1 MKKFD
6 RCACH
11 SKVLYHKCCQPFH
24 EGKDPDNALQLMR
37 SRYAAYALN
46 LPSYVMD
53 STHPEYKDFKT
64 DLAQW
69 KKELKAFSQAT
80 KFDGLRI
87 VEFID
92 GELTATVTFIAYL
105 RQNNADISFS
115 EKSGF
120 EKQSGRWLYKSG
132 EVTELS

>member
-11 SKVLYHKCCQPFH
+11 SKLLYHKCCQPFH
-24 EGKDPDNALQLMR
+24 EGKAPENALQLMR

-46 LPSYVMD
+46 LPLYIMD
-53 STHPEYKDFKT
+53 TTHPEYKDFKA
-64 DLAQW
+64 DRIQW
-69 KKELKAFSQAT
+69 KNELEAFSEAT

-87 VEFID
+87 FDFSE
-92 GELTATVTFIAYL
+92 GEQVASVTFIAYL
-105 RQNNADISFS
+105 RQNNTDVSFS

-120 EKQSGRWLYKSG
+120 EKQGGRWLYKSG